1 MGPLSQDAEH
11 NVEQPAQTVSRP
23 PRLALLEVLDRDGQV
38 RQSYIVDDL
47 PFRVG
52 RALDNDLVLSDPHVA
67 PEHLRLQAGERGL
80 VLVVGDTRNGV
91 MLGSRQWPAGQQ
103 LPLPAEASPMD
114 LTVGRTRLRLRLPGA
129 ALAPEM
135 PLAAA
140 LARSRRMTP
149 VVVAALVLLAG
160 LVFTTYIESDP
171 DGLGRAVA
179 GMLVAS
185 ISGAAIW
192 CGLWSLLSKTFTRQA
207 HFGWHLR
214 VFLLASI
221 AWMLLD
227 VVPKAVSFAFSWPAL
242 ASFGFIANLGVGAAA
257 LYFHLLAVEPARPRL
272 LRWVTTVGWIAGVA
286 VMMWF
291 NMQRTDR
298 LGENLYMSHLFPP
311 VLRLARPVPVDTF
324 IDGLKPL
331 QAVLD
336 KKAKEPASGESNGA
350 SDEE

>member
-1 MGPLSQDAEH
+1 MGPLSQDVEHSAEA
-11 NVEQPAQTVSRP
+11 VARPA
-23 PRLALLEVLDRDGQV
+23 RLALLEVLDRDGQV
-38 RQSYIVDDL
+38 RQSCIVDEL
-47 PFRVG
+47 PFRMG

-67 PEHLRLQAGERGL
+67 PEHLSLQAGERDL
-80 VLVVGDTRNGV
+80 VLAVGDTRNGV
-91 MLGSRQWPAGQQ
+91 MLGSRQWHAGQRV
-103 LPLPAEASPMD
+103 PLPVEASPME
-114 LTVGRTRLRLRLPGA
+114 LTVGRTRLRLRLPEVM
-129 ALAPEM
+129 LAPEV

-149 VVVAALVLLAG
+149 VFVVALVLLAG
-160 LVFTTYIESDP
+160 LLFTTYIESDP
-171 DGLGRAVA
+171 QGLGRAVA

-272 LRWVTTVGWIAGVA
+272 LRGVTTIGWVTGVA

-291 NMQRTDR
+291 NVQRTDR

-311 VLRLARPVPVDTF
+311 AMRLASPVSTDRF

-336 KKAKEPASGESNGA
+336 KKAKEAPSGESNGA